1 MKIRYALLAAAL
13 LAPAYAGTT
22 EPQVEVKE
30 APAAKRLSGSVT
42 FGYDTNYTGR
52 GYVVSHSVAEGDSV
66 LYGALK
72 LNYDIGKPG
81 QWTLGS
87 TIAYQ
92 VPTSGHTLY
101 GNPSIGPNIA
111 AGAVD
116 QTILGTLMGQGMSE
130 AAAQATLAGIKANN
144 SPISADG
151 TTYNDT
157 VKAAQKRK
165 IKQANVENQFT
176 VITEAK
182 YTSTTGLWNVAL
194 GHNFTRGGLL
204 GVMAK
209 HYRDQGA
216 SVVNEVFVA
225 PEWTP
230 YKWLSIGV
238 KTSYSFQGIQGWWFE
253 PYVTAKAPIIG
264 TPEDIK
270 LLGVLTLGM
279 SATADYFAA
288 PYNAC
293 GNGSQAF
300 WIKFSTPWFVKDN
313 FIITPS
319 ISFNW
324 LGKGG
329 IDANKNSEFKHYT
342 ENPNMVP
349 FKNFGVVAGVSATYM
364 F

>member
-22 EPQVEVKE
+22 EPQVEIQE
-30 APAAKRLSGSVT
+30 APAAKRLSGSFT
-42 FGYDTNYTGR
+42 LGYDSNYSGR

-66 LYGALK
+66 VYTALK
-72 LNYDIGKPG
+72 LNYDLGKPG

-87 TIAYQ
+87 TVAYQ
-92 VPTSGHTLY
+92 VPTSGHRLY
-101 GNPSIGPNIA
+101 GGGVKLGKPMPVAPGVTLPAGYRVDIGDKNI
-111 AGAVD
+111 
-116 QTILGTLMGQGMSE
+116 
-130 AAAQATLAGIKANN
+130 
-144 SPISADG
+144 
-151 TTYNDT
+151 
-157 VKAAQKRK
+157 
-165 IKQANVENQFT
+165 ENQFSL
-176 VITEAK
+176 INQAN
-182 YTSTTGLWNVAL
+182 YASTTGLWNVSV
-194 GHNFTRGGLL
+194 GHHFTHGGLL

-230 YKWLSIGV
+230 YKWLSVGV
-238 KTSYSFQGIQGWWFE
+238 KTSYSFQGITGWWFE

-329 IDANKNSEFKHYT
+329 INANKGAESRPLNDT
-342 ENPNMVP
+342 AIP
-349 FKNFGVVAGVSATYM
+349 FRNFAVVAGVSATYM

>member
-101 GNPSIGPNIA
+101 GNPGFGPSYLAQA
-111 AGAVD
+111 AGID
-116 QTILGTLMGQGMSE
+116 QLLANGMMPDGKGGYT
-130 AAAQATLAGIKANN
+130 QATPEGEAKYKAT
-144 SPISADG
+144 S
-151 TTYNDT
+151 
-157 VKAAQKRK
+157 QKLKGK
-165 IKQANVENQFT
+165 IKPANIENQFT

-216 SVVNEVFVA
+216 SVVNEVFIA

-238 KTSYSFQGIQGWWFE
+238 KTSYSFQGITGWWFE

-279 SATADYFAA
+279 SATADYFAD

-329 IDANKNSEFKHYT
+329 IDANKGSEFRHYT
-342 ENPNMVP
+342 ENPTMVP

>member
-22 EPQVEVKE
+22 EPQVEIQE
-30 APAAKRLSGSVT
+30 APAAKRLSGSAT
-42 FGYDTNYTGR
+42 FGYDSNYSGR

-66 LYGALK
+66 VYTALK
-72 LNYDIGKPG
+72 LNYDLGKPG

-92 VPTSGHTLY
+92 IPTSGHTLY
-101 GNPSIGPNIA
+101 GNPGFGPGFQAKA
-111 AGAVD
+111 AGID
-116 QTILGTLMGQGMSE
+116 QLLANKVMPGAEPGTLVPMTPE
-130 AAAQATLAGIKANN
+130 AEAYYKAQ
-144 SPISADG
+144 S
-151 TTYNDT
+151 
-157 VKAAQKRK
+157 QKLKGK
-165 IKQANVENQFT
+165 IKQANIENQFT

-182 YTSTTGLWNVAL
+182 YTSTTGLWNVAM
-194 GHNFTRGGLL
+194 GHNFTHGGLL

-238 KTSYSFQGIQGWWFE
+238 KTSYSFQGITGWWFE

-279 SATADYFAA
+279 SATADYFA
-288 PYNAC
+288 PEYGAC
-293 GNGSQAF
+293 GNGSQAV

-319 ISFNW
+319 VSFNW

-329 IDANKNSEFKHYT
+329 TNANKGSEFRKYT
-342 ENPNMVP
+342 ENPNSVP

>member
-22 EPQVEVKE
+22 EPQVEIQE
-30 APAAKRLSGSVT
+30 APAAKRLSGSFT
-42 FGYDTNYTGR
+42 LGYDSNYSGR

-66 LYGALK
+66 VYTALK
-72 LNYDIGKPG
+72 LNYDLGKPG

-87 TIAYQ
+87 TVAYQ
-92 VPTSGHTLY
+92 VPTSGHRLY
-101 GNPSIGPNIA
+101 GGGVKLGKPMPIAPGVTLPAGYRVDIGDKNI
-111 AGAVD
+111 
-116 QTILGTLMGQGMSE
+116 
-130 AAAQATLAGIKANN
+130 
-144 SPISADG
+144 
-151 TTYNDT
+151 
-157 VKAAQKRK
+157 
-165 IKQANVENQFT
+165 ENQFSL
-176 VITEAK
+176 INQAN
-182 YTSTTGLWNVAL
+182 YASTTGLWNVSV
-194 GHNFTRGGLL
+194 GHHFTHGGLL

-230 YKWLSIGV
+230 YKWLSVGV
-238 KTSYSFQGIQGWWFE
+238 KTSYSFQGITGWWFE

-329 IDANKNSEFKHYT
+329 INANKGAESRPLNDT
-342 ENPNMVP
+342 AIP
-349 FKNFGVVAGVSATYM
+349 FRNFGVVAGVSATYM